1 MNILLVILGG
11 LIGGALRGLIGIA
24 KGLVTKEEEK
34 INYKYFFVSLAVSG
48 LVGLVAALMLP
59 VDFKFALLAGYAGS
73 DFLETLYC
81 MPPIST
87 MAYMKNESLLDIC
100 HFNKSLLI

>member
-73 DFLETLYC
+73 DFLETLYK
-81 MPPIST
+81 
-87 MAYMKNESLLDIC
+87 MKLQGKLEDDLVDKLSGTE
-100 HFNKSLLI
+100 KEEKE